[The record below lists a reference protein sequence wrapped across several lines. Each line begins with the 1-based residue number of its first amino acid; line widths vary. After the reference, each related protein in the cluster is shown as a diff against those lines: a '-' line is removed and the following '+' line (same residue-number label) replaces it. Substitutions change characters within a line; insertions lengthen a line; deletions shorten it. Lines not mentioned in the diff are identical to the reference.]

1 MFKKIHYLIMILSLT
16 IILSRCNYFPECT
29 KDSECISNDPF
40 KIGKCINPDSSS
52 AKCSYEISIDKI
64 KNEAEEIPYDNLFRN
79 NKKYLGKPVVYTGEI
94 IQIMGSSGNWD
105 MRININKEENS
116 FYESWSDTVY
126 VKYYGDTRFLED
138 DIVKFYGLVD
148 GILSYEAIFGNI
160 VEIPALNVYEME
172 LITKAGDR

>member
-1 MFKKIHYLIMILSLT
+1 
-16 IILSRCNYFPECT
+16 
-29 KDSECISNDPF
+29 
-40 KIGKCINPDSSS
+40 
-52 AKCSYEISIDKI
+52 
-64 KNEAEEIPYDNLFRN
+64 
-79 NKKYLGKPVVYTGEI
+79 
-94 IQIMGSSGNWD
+94 MGSSGNWD